1 MGFLTRNLDKPGK
14 GVEKEEVEKSSS
26 SSYITTFT
34 RRFGKFVQLNLAF
47 MIPTALILFLCVA
60 VYFAPYYLGMQYFPM
75 VKFGSAELN
84 LYDTYVTYLPLILL
98 SIPYS
103 GAMVVARRLANGDYA
118 FVWNEFAKG
127 VKENW
132 KPFLINGVVCY
143 VFYVMASFA
152 FMFYLSSVKDNWL
165 FYIPLVFV
173 VIVAVVFIMTQ
184 FYVPVMI
191 VSVNI
196 KLRHVYKNSLILC
209 AAGILK
215 NILFIVIAGIIIA
228 FYIMF
233 VPIMNG
239 TLLIGIILLIVI
251 VPSFLM
257 YSQAF
262 VFYPVVDLL
271 VIQPYNKK
279 KEEEEGPPPPSKP
292 SLTDYEGIEEN
303 NSTYVYKDGKLVRI
317 DEEEK

>member
-26 SSYITTFT
+26 SSYLTTFT

-47 MIPTALILFLCVA
+47 MLPSVFVLFLCVA
-60 VYFAPYYLGMQYFPM
+60 TYFAPFYLGMEYFPM
-75 VKFGSAELN
+75 VQFGGAELN
-84 LYDTYVTYLPLILL
+84 LYDTYITYLPLVLL

-118 FVWNEFAKG
+118 FVWSEFIKG

-132 KPFLINGVVCY
+132 KPFLLNGLACY
-143 VFYVMASFA
+143 GFYVISSFA
-152 FMFYLSSVKDNWL
+152 LLFYLSSVKENWL
-165 FYIPLVFV
+165 FYIPLIFVILVTAVFV
-173 VIVAVVFIMTQ
+173 MMQ
-184 FYVPVMI
+184 FYIPLMI

-209 AAGILK
+209 VAGILK
-215 NILFIVIAGIIIA
+215 NVLFIFIAGIIIA
-228 FYIMF
+228 FYVLF

-239 TLLIGIILLIVI
+239 TLLIGIALLLVI
-251 VPSFLM
+251 VPSFLF

-262 VFYPVVDLL
+262 IFYPVIDLL
-271 VIQPYNKK
+271 VIQPYYKK
-279 KEEEEGPPPPSKP
+279 KEEEEGPPPIKKP
-292 SLTDYEGIEEN
+292 SLTDYVGVEEN
-303 NSTYVYKDGKLVRI
+303 KSTYIYKDGKLVRI
-317 DEEEK
+317 DEEE

>member
-26 SSYITTFT
+26 SSYLTTFT

-47 MIPTALILFLCVA
+47 MLPSVFVLFLCVA
-60 VYFAPYYLGMQYFPM
+60 TYFAPFYLGMEYFPM
-75 VKFGSAELN
+75 VQFGGAELN
-84 LYDTYVTYLPLILL
+84 LYDTYITYLPLVLL

-118 FVWNEFAKG
+118 FVWSEFIKG

-132 KPFLINGVVCY
+132 KPFLLNGLACFG
-143 VFYVMASFA
+143 FYVISCFGLL
-152 FMFYLSSVKDNWL
+152 FYLSSVKENWL
-165 FYIPLVFV
+165 FYIPLIFVILVTAVFV
-173 VIVAVVFIMTQ
+173 MMQ
-184 FYVPVMI
+184 FYIPLMI

-209 AAGILK
+209 VAGILK
-215 NILFIVIAGIIIA
+215 NVLFIFIAGIIIA
-228 FYIMF
+228 FYVLF

-239 TLLIGIILLIVI
+239 TLLIGIALLLVI
-251 VPSFLM
+251 VPSFLF

-262 VFYPVVDLL
+262 IFYPVIDLL
-271 VIQPYNKK
+271 VIQPYYKK
-279 KEEEEGPPPPSKP
+279 KEEEEGPPPIKKP
-292 SLTDYEGIEEN
+292 SLTDYVGVEEN
-303 NSTYVYKDGKLVRI
+303 KSTYIYKDGKLVRI
-317 DEEEK
+317 DAEE